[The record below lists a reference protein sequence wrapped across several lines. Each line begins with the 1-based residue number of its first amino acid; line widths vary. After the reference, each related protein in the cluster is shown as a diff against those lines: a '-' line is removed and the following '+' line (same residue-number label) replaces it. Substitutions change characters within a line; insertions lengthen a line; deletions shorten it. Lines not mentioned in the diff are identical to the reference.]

1 MILRCLVLLCPLTLP
16 RFGGILSLDSR
27 AEGIVLR
34 SLVLLCPPSLSVEN
48 TVFSCSDG
56 GEEGVVLR
64 GLVLL
69 CPLPSS

>member
-1 MILRCLVLLCPLTLP
+1 MILRDLVLLYPLTLP

-27 AEGIVLR
+27 VEGIVLR